1 MRKAVPVIQLR
12 TLGVLDL
19 RATDG
24 RPVRP
29 ILAQPKR
36 FAILAY
42 LALARPP
49 GYHRRDT
56 LLAIFWPDLDGEH
69 ARGALSRAIYFIR
82 RSLGDRALDRNGGD
96 DVGVSEGQIHCDAL
110 AFEAALDA
118 GKLEDA
124 LALYRGDLLEG
135 FFISDAPEF
144 ERWLEDERSRLRG
157 RAAQAA
163 ATLATREERRGNLP
177 LGLHWARRGA
187 ELAPYDEASF
197 GRLARLLDRAGDRPA
212 ALLAYEAFARR
223 LRDDLDLEPSAE
235 THALMAEIRRREKSR
250 GQIARAD
257 SSAREPLPAVENAT
271 QPQPLT
277 RPHVAPGSRF
287 TAPSVLLAVVAV
299 AAAGIALRL
308 IPSASAPDR
317 NILAVLPFRVTG
329 SPSLAYLR
337 EGMVDLLAAKLN
349 GEGGPRAVDPRTVI
363 GAWRRISKP
372 DGQADVPPEGLVRL
386 ARQLRVGQVLTGSVV
401 ETSTSLVLDAHVL
414 DVASNRPG
422 PEALV
427 QGAPDSLLTLVDRLV
442 AQVLARG
449 AGERESH
456 LASLTTRSLPA
467 LKAYLAGAAAYRQGR
482 YEEAVRYLQA
492 ALSLDSTFALAGAS
506 LVRAGNWIGDSAA
519 LAHGR
524 AVAYAHCRRLSQV
537 CATPDSTGRASLADQ
552 AALGEP
558 AGPLGDV
565 PETWY
570 ELADPRFHGGSAL
583 GGELRASLDHA
594 AAEFRRALELD
605 SAYAPALSHL
615 VDYSVAI
622 RDTAAVQSYAT
633 RYLAVDSAGDLA
645 DYVRWV
651 AATMTADS
659 AALNDLRSRMF
670 RMRVWTLVRIVGES
684 QLEGIGLDD
693 RDRAGAVLRGRAGSP
708 AEVRNIYA
716 ALHGLALNAGRPRAG
731 VVAVAQW
738 QELQPSR
745 QGHDR
750 RLVLDALYWGGDTT
764 SAQGA
769 VHRLSGY
776 VAAPTPVD
784 PRARAEQSSDVCA
797 LELWALARGDT
808 RAAGRAIAQ
817 LRVPAPMLSS
827 DPAIGGEPCAV
838 LLTAMVSSLNNRAD
852 RRATLD
858 RLDSLL
864 ATGPSWNADVQYV
877 DFGNLVVARLRE
889 EQGDLR
895 GALAAIRRRSYEWWM
910 PTFLST
916 YLREEGRLAALTGDR
931 AGAIRAYQHYLAL
944 RSNPEPGLRPE
955 VDQVHT
961 RLATLLGAQAR

>member
-12 TLGVLDL
+12 TLGALDV

-24 RPVRP
+24 TPVRP

-36 FAILAY
+36 FALLAY
-42 LALARPP
+42 LALARPR

-69 ARGALSRAIYFIR
+69 ARGALSRAVYYIR
-82 RSLGDRALDRNGGD
+82 RSLGDGAVSRNGGD
-96 DVGVSEGQIHCDAL
+96 DVGVPEGQLQCDAL
-110 AFEAALDA
+110 AFEAAVDT
-118 GKLEDA
+118 GKLDDA

-163 ATLATREERRGNLP
+163 ETLAVREERSGNLP
-177 LGLHWARRGA
+177 LALHWARRGA
-187 ELAPYDEASF
+187 DLAPYDEASF
-197 GRLARLLDRAGDRPA
+197 GRLARLLDRTDGRPA

-223 LRDDLDLEPSAE
+223 LKDDLDVEPSPE
-235 THALMAEIRRREKSR
+235 TDALMAEIRRREKP
-250 GQIARAD
+250 
-257 SSAREPLPAVENAT
+257 SASIVHANANAQVPALAIEEAA
-271 QPQPLT
+271 QPQPVTERHLAT
-277 RPHVAPGSRF
+277 PSRF
-287 TAPSVLLAVVAV
+287 AAPTALVAVVAV

-308 IPSASAPDR
+308 FPSASALDR
-317 NILAVLPFRVTG
+317 NVLAVLPFHVTG
-329 SPSLAYLR
+329 GPSLAYLR

-363 GAWRRISKP
+363 DAWRRVSKP
-372 DGQADVPPEGLVRL
+372 DGQADVPPEGVLRL

-401 ETSTSLVLDAHVL
+401 ETSTSLVLDARVL
-414 DVASNRPG
+414 DVGSNRSG
-422 PEALV
+422 PLAVV
-427 QGAPDSLLTLVDRLV
+427 QGPPDSLLTLVDRLA

-456 LASLTTRSLPA
+456 LASLTTTSLPA
-467 LKAYLAGAAAYRQGR
+467 LKAYLTGVGAYRQGR

-524 AVAYAHCRRLSQV
+524 AVAYAHCQRLSQV

-558 AGPLGDV
+558 AGPLSDL

-622 RDTAAVQSYAT
+622 RDTAAVQSYAS
-633 RYLAVDSAGDLA
+633 RYLAVDSPGDLA

-659 AALNDLRSRMF
+659 TALNDLRSRLP
-670 RMRVWTLVRIVGES
+670 RMRVWTLVRIIGES

-693 RDRAGAVLRGRAGSP
+693 RDRAAAVVQGRAGSP

-716 ALHGLALNAGRPRAG
+716 ALHGLALNAGRPRAAVA
-731 VVAVAQW
+731 VVAHW

-745 QGHDR
+745 QSHDR
-750 RLVLDALYWGGDTT
+750 RLVLDALYWGGDTA

-769 VHRLSGY
+769 IHRLSGY
-776 VAAPTPVD
+776 AAAPAPAD
-784 PRARAEQSSDVCA
+784 PRARAEQNSDVCA

-808 RAAGRAIAQ
+808 RSASRAIAR
-817 LRVPAPMLSS
+817 LRAPPLILSS

-838 LLTAMVSSLNNRAD
+838 LLAAMLSSLSKRAD
-852 RRATLD
+852 RGATLD

-889 EQGDLR
+889 AQGDLP

-916 YLREEGRLAALTGDR
+916 YLREEGRLAALIHDR

-944 RSNPEPGLRPE
+944 RSNPEPAERPE
-955 VDQVHT
+955 VDHVRTQ
-961 RLATLLGAQAR
+961 LATLLGAQTR